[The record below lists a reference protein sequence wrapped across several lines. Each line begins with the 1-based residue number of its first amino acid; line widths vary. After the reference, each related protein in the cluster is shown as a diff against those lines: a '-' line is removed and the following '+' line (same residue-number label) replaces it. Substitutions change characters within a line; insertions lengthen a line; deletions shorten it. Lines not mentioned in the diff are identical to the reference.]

1 MKSIQ
6 RIGVVF
12 LSFFFSISHTI
23 LPHITNRCFYVCWE
37 WKKKIEKKTAQLSK
51 NGRLWIDIHTP
62 DCADLH
68 TFDSAKFK
76 HRLYLFGRKAR
87 IFLIW
92 FGIFTWF
99 SLKYTHEMKKKSA
112 RVVPLKIQS
121 WALLFKK
128 KTKIEYIW
136 FSMDSTWGNTN
147 WTRSKYILAE
157 KNPLWKLLG
166 YFSTRRFTK
175 YHFSQIRLDNSIFNK
190 YLRNWSN
197 PILKIFDRYFY
208 CFWIKLSF
216 ELAIGSSFSFLIA
229 IFS

>member
-1 MKSIQ
+1 MLYTSIAS
-6 RIGVVF
+6 
-12 LSFFFSISHTI
+12 SFIIFIFSLTISVSFVLHEIHSTDRCCFSIVFFSISHTI

-62 DCADLH
+62 DCTDLH

-112 RVVPLKIQS
+112 RVVPLNIQS
-121 WALLFKK
+121 WVLLFKK
-128 KTKIEYIW
+128 K
-136 FSMDSTWGNTN
+136 
-147 WTRSKYILAE
+147 
-157 KNPLWKLLG
+157 KNRIYMIFHGFHLG
-166 YFSTRRFTK
+166 QYE
-175 YHFSQIRLDNSIFNK
+175 LNSI
-190 YLRNWSN
+190 
-197 PILKIFDRYFY
+197 
-208 CFWIKLSF
+208 
-216 ELAIGSSFSFLIA
+216 
-229 IFS
+229 